1 MRLLLAIFSACLGA
15 YAQIPAQDA
24 RNVNLPN
31 TDTHFIARTYKTLA
45 EWQGRKE
52 FLRQQ
57 ILAAAGLLP
66 LFPKNDLH
74 PQIFGRIAY
83 QDYSIE
89 KVLLETLPGYYLGGN
104 LYRPLKPAPPGGFPA
119 VASPHGH
126 WTNGRLEDTAICS
139 VPARAINLARQGY
152 VVLAYDM
159 VGYNDSVQ
167 TPHDFGEKPVEQLWG
182 FGSFGLQL
190 WNSIRAID
198 FLQSLPG
205 VNPNMIG
212 VTGASGGATQ
222 TYTLT
227 AVDDRVQFSAPANM
241 VSFIMQGGGVCEN
254 APSLRLDTNNV
265 EFAAMMAP
273 RPMFMAAATGDW
285 TRNMLK
291 EEYPAVR
298 AIYDLYGKGGNV
310 EALLLDAPHNYNQ
323 ANREAMYAF
332 FGKHVLD
339 EKDPAKL
346 KERPFRVPKITDML
360 ALFNRTLPA
369 NALNYQQ
376 LFDEWV
382 RLAKEQNANPRERL
396 AYALA
401 ADWPSEV
408 LSQVDGG
415 RILLGRP
422 GKGDRIPGIWV
433 KGSNPPVLVVHP
445 DGAEAARRTPEV
457 ARLVEAGRAV
467 LMIDAFQTG
476 SAVAPRDRSVRNFLT
491 FNKSDDAN
499 RVQDILTALA
509 WLNTRLADDK
519 KRSSAPLRL
528 IGLGKAAVWCLFAAA
543 VSRQPV
549 DLQADLGG
557 FTGADQDY
565 IDSFFVPGIQRAGGL
580 RAARQLV
587 GAAPPA
593 AELWRFDRI
602 DQIGGHKTTV
612 LGHPRVIDS
621 PVGKAVEFNGVDDAL
636 FVDVHPLAGAETFTW
651 EIVFRPDPGGAP
663 EQRFFHMQEKD
674 LKTGEDTA
682 TRMLSEIRVVDGRW
696 CLDSFATAG
705 GQSRALLNRERLHP
719 LGAWYSVAMVYD
731 GHELRNYVD
740 GVLEGA
746 GDLHLIPQGPGH
758 SSIGVR
764 INKVNYFKG
773 AVALARM
780 TRAALPPAEFLK
792 LPGQLS
798 LGAQR

>member
-1 MRLLLAIFSACLGA
+1 MAPIKCVAHASQPAANLYYRITMRLLFAIFSGCLA
-15 YAQIPAQDA
+15 AQAQIPAQDA

-31 TDTHFIARTYKTLA
+31 TDTHFTARTYKTLA
-45 EWQGRKE
+45 EWQARKE

-57 ILAAAGLLP
+57 ILSAAGLLP

-74 PQIFGRIAY
+74 PQIFGRIENR
-83 QDYSIE
+83 DYSIE

-104 LYRPLKPAPPGGFPA
+104 LYRPLKAAPPDGFPA
-119 VASPHGH
+119 VLTPHGH
-126 WTNGRLEDTAICS
+126 WVYGRLEHTTIAS
-139 VPARAINLARQGY
+139 VPARAISLARQGY
-152 VVLAYDM
+152 VVLAVDM
-159 VGYNDSVQ
+159 VGYNDSIQ

-190 WNSIRAID
+190 WNAIRAID

-205 VNPNMIG
+205 VNPLQIG
-212 VTGASGGATQ
+212 ATGASGGGTQ

-241 VSFIMQGGGVCEN
+241 VSFMMQGGGVCEN

-285 TRNMLK
+285 TRNMLT

-298 AIYDLYGKGGNV
+298 AIYDLYGKGGDV

-332 FGKHVLD
+332 FGKHVLG
-339 EKDPAKL
+339 EKDPAKF
-346 KERPFRVPKITDML
+346 KEQPIRVEKLQDML
-360 ALFNRTLPA
+360 ALHNRTLPA
-369 NALNYQQ
+369 HALSFPQ

-382 RLAKEQNANPRERL
+382 RLAKEQTGNPRERL

-401 ADWPSEV
+401 ADWPSAV

-415 RILLGRP
+415 RILLSRSGM
-422 GKGDRIPGIWV
+422 GDRIPGIWV
-433 KGSNPPVLVVHP
+433 KGSNPPVLVVDA

-457 ARLVEAGRAV
+457 TRLVESGRSV
-467 LMIDAFQTG
+467 LTIDAFQTG

-519 KRSSAPLRL
+519 KRSSAPPRL

-543 VSRQPV
+543 VARQPV

-580 RAARQLV
+580 RAARQL
-587 GAAPPA
+587 
-593 AELWRFDRI
+593 
-602 DQIGGHKTTV
+602 
-612 LGHPRVIDS
+612 
-621 PVGKAVEFNGVDDAL
+621 
-636 FVDVHPLAGAETFTW
+636 AG
-651 EIVFRPDPGGAP
+651 
-663 EQRFFHMQEKD
+663 
-674 LKTGEDTA
+674 
-682 TRMLSEIRVVDGRW
+682 
-696 CLDSFATAG
+696 
-705 GQSRALLNRERLHP
+705 SR
-719 LGAWYSVAMVYD
+719 
-731 GHELRNYVD
+731 
-740 GVLEGA
+740 
-746 GDLHLIPQGPGH
+746 
-758 SSIGVR
+758 
-764 INKVNYFKG
+764 
-773 AVALARM
+773 
-780 TRAALPPAEFLK
+780 
-792 LPGQLS
+792 
-798 LGAQR
+798 